1 MNWNPLQSPRQTTMT
16 HHILIADDDA
26 RIRDVVRFALEDS
39 GFTTAEAATG
49 LEALN
54 RLQGSK
60 ADLVVL
66 DIGMPDM
73 DGLET
78 CKELRRTSDVP
89 VLFLTA
95 RDDEIDRIL
104 GFQLGGDD
112 YVTKPFSPRELVLR
126 IKAILARSAASV
138 QAPTSIRFQDV
149 ALDEN
154 AHRCTLAEVEVQLT
168 GIEFSVLS
176 VLVKSPDRV
185 YSRSHLI
192 ELVYG
197 QNTYLSGRTVDSHI
211 RNIRQKARALGYP
224 DLIQTVHGVGVK
236 LGKCRC

>member
-1 MNWNPLQSPRQTTMT
+1 M
-16 HHILIADDDA
+16 IVDDDA

-39 GFTTAEAATG
+39 GFRTTEASTG
-49 LEALN
+49 QDALEL
-54 RLQGSK
+54 LGTTP

-66 DIGMPDM
+66 DIGMPEM
-73 DGLET
+73 DGLEA
-78 CKELRRTSDVP
+78 CRELRKTSTVP
-89 VLFLTA
+89 ILFLTA

-126 IKAILARSAASV
+126 IKAILARAADPKSLN
-138 QAPTSIRFQDV
+138 DV
-149 ALDEN
+149 TVFEDLQLDHG
-154 AHRCTLAEVEVQLT
+154 AHRCTLGKAEVQLT
-168 GIEFSVLS
+168 GIEFAVLS
-176 VLVKSPDRV
+176 ILAKAPSRV
-185 YSRSHLI
+185 YSRAQLI

-197 QNTYLSGRTVDSHI
+197 HNTYLSGRTVDSHI

-236 LGKCRC
+236 LGVCQC

>member
-1 MNWNPLQSPRQTTMT
+1 MNN
-16 HHILIADDDA
+16 ILIVDDDA

-39 GFTTAEAATG
+39 GFRTTEAGTG
-49 LEALN
+49 QDALDQF
-54 RLQGSK
+54 LQTP

-66 DIGMPDM
+66 DIGMPEM
-73 DGLET
+73 DGLEA
-78 CKELRRTSDVP
+78 CKELRKSSTVP
-89 VLFLTA
+89 ILFLTA

-126 IKAILARSAASV
+126 IKAILARSANTKPQDDV
-138 QAPTSIRFQDV
+138 TVFQDLR
-149 ALDEN
+149 LDHS
-154 AHRCTLAEVEVQLT
+154 AHRCTFAQAEIQLT
-168 GIEFSVLS
+168 GIEFSVLTI
-176 VLVKSPDRV
+176 LAKTPNRV
-185 YSRSHLI
+185 YSRTQLI

-197 QNTYLSGRTVDSHI
+197 HNTYLSGRTVDSHI

-236 LGKCRC
+236 LGVCQC

>member
-1 MNWNPLQSPRQTTMT
+1 MAN
-16 HHILIADDDA
+16 HILIADDDA

-49 LEALN
+49 LEALD
-54 RLQGSK
+54 RFGERVT
-60 ADLVVL
+60 DLVVL

-73 DGLET
+73 DGLEA
-78 CKELRRTSDVP
+78 CRELRRNSDVP
-89 VLFLTA
+89 ILFLTA

-126 IKAILARSAASV
+126 IRAILARSAAL
-138 QAPTSIRFQDV
+138 AV
-149 ALDEN
+149 AGKTTVVRDLQLDED
-154 AHRCTLAEVEVQLT
+154 AHRCVLAEAEMQLT
-168 GIEFSVLS
+168 GIEFSVLL
-176 VLVKSPDRV
+176 VLAKSPDRV
-185 YSRSHLI
+185 FSRSQLI
-192 ELVYG
+192 EQVYG

-236 LGKCRC
+236 LGPCQC

>member
-1 MNWNPLQSPRQTTMT
+1 MNN
-16 HHILIADDDA
+16 ILIVDDDA

-39 GFTTAEAATG
+39 GFRTTEAATG
-49 LEALN
+49 QDALA
-54 RLQGSK
+54 LFGKSP

-66 DIGMPDM
+66 DIGMPEM
-73 DGLET
+73 DGLEA
-78 CKELRRTSDVP
+78 CRELRKSSTVP
-89 VLFLTA
+89 ILFLTA

-126 IKAILARSAASV
+126 IKAILARAGVSD
-138 QAPTSIRFQDV
+138 APDEVTVFQDLR
-149 ALDEN
+149 LDHS
-154 AHRCTLAEVEVQLT
+154 AHCCTLAEVEVQLT

-176 VLVKSPDRV
+176 ILAKTPSRV
-185 YSRSHLI
+185 YSRARLI

-197 QNTYLSGRTVDSHI
+197 HNTYLSGRTVDSHI

-236 LGKCRC
+236 LGICQC

>member
-1 MNWNPLQSPRQTTMT
+1 MNN
-16 HHILIADDDA
+16 ILIVDDDA

-39 GFTTAEAATG
+39 GFRTTEASTG
-49 LEALN
+49 QDALEL
-54 RLQGSK
+54 LGTTP

-66 DIGMPDM
+66 DIGMPEM
-73 DGLET
+73 DGLEA
-78 CKELRRTSDVP
+78 CRELRKTSTVP
-89 VLFLTA
+89 ILFLTA

-126 IKAILARSAASV
+126 IKAILARAADPKSLN
-138 QAPTSIRFQDV
+138 DV
-149 ALDEN
+149 TVFEDLQLDHG
-154 AHRCTLAEVEVQLT
+154 AHRCTLGKAEVQLT
-168 GIEFSVLS
+168 GIEFAVLS
-176 VLVKSPDRV
+176 ILAKAPSRV
-185 YSRSHLI
+185 YSRAQLI

-197 QNTYLSGRTVDSHI
+197 HNTYLSGRTVDSHI

-236 LGKCRC
+236 LGVCQC

>member
-1 MNWNPLQSPRQTTMT
+1 MNN
-16 HHILIADDDA
+16 ILIVDDDA

-39 GFTTAEAATG
+39 GFRTTEAANGQDAVDLFDKTP
-49 LEALN
+49 
-54 RLQGSK
+54 
-60 ADLVVL
+60 ADLVVM
-66 DIGMPDM
+66 DIGMPEM
-73 DGLET
+73 DGLEA
-78 CKELRRTSDVP
+78 CRELRKSSTVP
-89 VLFLTA
+89 ILFLTA

-126 IKAILARSAASV
+126 IKAILARSADTKSQDEV
-138 QAPTSIRFQDV
+138 TVFQDLR
-149 ALDEN
+149 LDHS
-154 AHRCTLAEVEVQLT
+154 AHRCTLAEAEIQLT

-176 VLVKSPDRV
+176 ILAKTPSRV
-185 YSRSHLI
+185 YARAQLI

-211 RNIRQKARALGYP
+211 RNIRQKARVLGYP

-236 LGKCRC
+236 LGVCQC

>member
-1 MNWNPLQSPRQTTMT
+1 MNN
-16 HHILIADDDA
+16 ILIVDDDA

-39 GFTTAEAATG
+39 GFQTTEAGTG
-49 LEALN
+49 QDALELF
-54 RLQGSK
+54 RK
-60 ADLVVL
+60 TPIDLVVL
-66 DIGMPDM
+66 DIGMPEM

-78 CKELRRTSDVP
+78 CKELRKTSTVP
-89 VLFLTA
+89 ILFLTA

-126 IKAILARSAASV
+126 IKAILARSAATK
-138 QAPTSIRFQDV
+138 APDDVTVFQDLR
-149 ALDEN
+149 LDHS
-154 AHRCTLAEVEVQLT
+154 AHRCTLAETEIQLT

-176 VLVKSPDRV
+176 ILAKAPSRV
-185 YSRSHLI
+185 FRRSQLI

-197 QNTYLSGRTVDSHI
+197 HNTYLSGRTVDSHI
-211 RNIRQKARALGYP
+211 RNIRQKARASGYP

-236 LGKCRC
+236 LGVCRC

>member
-1 MNWNPLQSPRQTTMT
+1 MNN
-16 HHILIADDDA
+16 ILIVDDDA

-39 GFTTAEAATG
+39 GFQTTEAGTG
-49 LEALN
+49 QDALELF
-54 RLQGSK
+54 RK
-60 ADLVVL
+60 TPTDLVVL
-66 DIGMPDM
+66 DIGMPEM

-78 CKELRRTSDVP
+78 CKELRKTSTVP
-89 VLFLTA
+89 ILFLTA

-126 IKAILARSAASV
+126 IKAILARSADTK
-138 QAPTSIRFQDV
+138 APDDVTVFQDLR
-149 ALDEN
+149 LDHS
-154 AHRCTLAEVEVQLT
+154 AHRCTLAETEIQLT

-176 VLVKSPDRV
+176 ILAKAPSRV
-185 YSRSHLI
+185 FGRSQLI

-197 QNTYLSGRTVDSHI
+197 HNTYLSGRTVDSHI
-211 RNIRQKARALGYP
+211 RNIRQKARASGYP

-236 LGKCRC
+236 LGACRC

>member
-1 MNWNPLQSPRQTTMT
+1 MA

-49 LEALN
+49 LEALT
-54 RLQGSK
+54 RFADQI

-78 CKELRRTSDVP
+78 CRELRRTSAVP
-89 VLFLTA
+89 ILFLTA

-126 IKAILARSAASV
+126 IRAILARSAASV
-138 QAPTSIRFQDV
+138 AVDKTTTVDDLQ
-149 ALDEN
+149 LDEDG
-154 AHRCTLAEVEVQLT
+154 HRCTLAEAGMQLT
-168 GIEFSVLS
+168 GIEFSVLL
-176 VLVKSPDRV
+176 VLAKAPDRV
-185 YSRSHLI
+185 FSRTQLI
-192 ELVYG
+192 ERVYG

-236 LGKCRC
+236 LGLCRC

>member
-1 MNWNPLQSPRQTTMT
+1 MNN
-16 HHILIADDDA
+16 ILIVDDDA

-39 GFTTAEAATG
+39 GFQTTEAGTG
-49 LEALN
+49 QDALELF
-54 RLQGSK
+54 RK
-60 ADLVVL
+60 TPTDLVVL
-66 DIGMPDM
+66 DIGMPEM

-78 CKELRRTSDVP
+78 CKELRKTSTVP
-89 VLFLTA
+89 ILFLTA

-126 IKAILARSAASV
+126 IKAILARSADTK
-138 QAPTSIRFQDV
+138 APDEVTVFQDLR
-149 ALDEN
+149 LDHS
-154 AHRCTLAEVEVQLT
+154 AHRCTLAETEIQLT

-176 VLVKSPDRV
+176 ILAKAPSRV
-185 YSRSHLI
+185 FGRSQLI

-197 QNTYLSGRTVDSHI
+197 HNTYLSGRTVDSHI
-211 RNIRQKARALGYP
+211 RNIRQKARASGYP

-236 LGKCRC
+236 LGVCRC